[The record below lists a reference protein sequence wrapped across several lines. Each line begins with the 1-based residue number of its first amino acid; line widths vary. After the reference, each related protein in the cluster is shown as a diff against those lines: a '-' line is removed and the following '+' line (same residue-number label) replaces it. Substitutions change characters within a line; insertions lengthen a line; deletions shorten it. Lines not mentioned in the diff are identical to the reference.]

1 MWYGNFAVN
10 ATVTIPWST
19 NSKVGDAVTRT
30 TDGAIRLY
38 KGNAVAQRTSANGIT
53 DAEDFDGIVGCHML
67 TIDLS
72 DNTDA
77 GFYTAGSVYHV
88 MLTGAVIDTQTVA
101 TWLGSF
107 AIGPLIGNVTEV
119 AGATVNAAAAQL
131 GVNVVT
137 QANIDFGALQ
147 KLSLD
152 AATPASVVGSVGSVT
167 GLTNA
172 TIAAALGLRLVEGP
186 YTYDDVMRINSA
198 LLAGLSSGGGTPIQI
213 YRSIDD
219 TADRATVTTTTLGNR
234 TLIVLTP

>member
-53 DAEDFDGIVGCHML
+53 DAEDFDGITGCHML

-119 AGATVNAAAAQL
+119 AGAAVNAAAAQL

-137 QANIDFGALQ
+137 NSDKTGYALSAASIDAILDEVVEGALTLRQ
-147 KLSLD
+147 CQRLL
-152 AATPASVVGSVGSVT
+152 
-167 GLTNA
+167 
-172 TIAAALGLRLVEGP
+172 IAAA
-186 YTYDDVMRINSA
+186 MNKA
-198 LLAGLSSGGGTPIQI
+198 SGGGTNQVT
-213 YRSIDD
+213 YRDL
-219 TADRATVTTTTLGNR
+219 ADALDRIVMTVDVLGNR
-234 TLIVLTP
+234 SAIVLNGA